1 MSLQLAMSPP
11 RVFGMLNE
19 QTLFLK
25 QMYRHEDR
33 EGLAKVAPGLPLPK
47 DNYSCRRVQAQGASS
62 CSVPFGSLS
71 VTAK

>member
-1 MSLQLAMSPP
+1 MSPP

-25 QMYRHEDR
+25 QMYGHEDR
-33 EGLAKVAPGLPLPK
+33 EGLAKVAPSLPLPK
-47 DNYSCRRVQAQGASS
+47 GESCRRVQAQGASS
-62 CSVPFGSLS
+62 CSLPFGSLS